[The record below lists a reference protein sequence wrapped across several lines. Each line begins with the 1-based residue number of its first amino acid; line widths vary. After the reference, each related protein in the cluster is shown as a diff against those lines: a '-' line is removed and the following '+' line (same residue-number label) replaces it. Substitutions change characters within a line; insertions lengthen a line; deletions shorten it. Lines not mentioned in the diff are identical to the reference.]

1 MKLRAMVARFEDTRD
16 LRLMGGY
23 RKGTDAAL
31 DRAIELVPRL
41 YELMKQGPAE
51 PACADVFQEIAR
63 ALAAEP
69 AGDPAGEQ
77 PRR

>member
-1 MKLRAMVARFEDTRD
+1 
-16 LRLMGGY
+16 
-23 RKGTDAAL
+23 
-31 DRAIELVPRL
+31 LVPRL
-41 YELMKQGPAE
+41 YESMKQGPAE

-63 ALAAEP
+63 ALVAEP